1 MLTLTTPLLTF
12 AAPPLQD
19 NPSKNQAAQL
29 EWYQTNFQERREK
42 RQEGNAPALPF
53 QETLLLDNQYR
64 PDQYQYR
71 STYRLV
77 GEAGLVKVQRKK
89 VAKKKLTDSNIRV
102 TTTSNDA
109 LPTQVL
115 LGRVKA
121 VKVAVTE
128 KPNFSDLRKRERES
142 EQEER
147 IWAELASFDRSQKRG
162 GEESEPNLW
171 RTEATDETEAHFP
184 RGLHEL
190 QMVNHN
196 LRPRVYFLPS

>member
-1 MLTLTTPLLTF
+1 MNLDQIYESLEK
-12 AAPPLQD
+12 QID
-19 NPSKNQAAQL
+19 NDVLKQ
-29 EWYQTNFQERREK
+29 R
-42 RQEGNAPALPF
+42 NA
-53 QETLLLDNQYR
+53 
-64 PDQYQYR
+64 
-71 STYRLV
+71 
-77 GEAGLVKVQRKK
+77 GKK

-171 RTEATDETEAHFP
+171 RTEATDKTEAPSP

>member
-1 MLTLTTPLLTF
+1 M
-12 AAPPLQD
+12 
-19 NPSKNQAAQL
+19 
-29 EWYQTNFQERREK
+29 
-42 RQEGNAPALPF
+42 
-53 QETLLLDNQYR
+53 
-64 PDQYQYR
+64 
-71 STYRLV
+71 
-77 GEAGLVKVQRKK
+77 
-89 VAKKKLTDSNIRV
+89 

-128 KPNFSDLRKRERES
+128 KPNFSDLRKGERES

-171 RTEATDETEAHFP
+171 RTEATDKTEAPSP